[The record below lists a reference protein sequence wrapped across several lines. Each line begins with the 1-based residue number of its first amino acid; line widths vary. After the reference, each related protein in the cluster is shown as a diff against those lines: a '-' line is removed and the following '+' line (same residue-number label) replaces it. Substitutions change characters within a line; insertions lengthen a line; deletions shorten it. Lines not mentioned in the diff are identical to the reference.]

1 MNILLIQQL
10 IQRWGDES
18 PRFFV
23 VLQWIFGV
31 IALLCFGVGYVLGY
45 LEIYAQIKDLVYN
58 IGAFSIGITLT
69 GKITRR

>member
-18 PRFFV
+18 PKFFV
-23 VLQWIFGV
+23 VLQWIFGF

-45 LEIYAQIKDLVYN
+45 LEIHAEIKDLVYN
-58 IGAFSIGITLT
+58 IGAFSTGITLT
-69 GKITRR
+69 GKVTRK

>member
-10 IQRWGDES
+10 IQRWRDDS
-18 PRFFV
+18 PKFFV

-45 LEIYAQIKDLVYN
+45 LEICPQIKDLVYN

-69 GKITRR
+69 GKITRK